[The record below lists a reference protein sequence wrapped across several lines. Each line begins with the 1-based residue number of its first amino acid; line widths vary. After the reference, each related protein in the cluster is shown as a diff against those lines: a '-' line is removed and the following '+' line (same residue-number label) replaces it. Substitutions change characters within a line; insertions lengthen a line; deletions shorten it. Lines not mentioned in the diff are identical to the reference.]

1 MRKFFDFIVSK
12 VHWLLLIL
20 FEVIALTLLFNRSA
34 YHHFLNIG
42 YSNRV
47 MVELLRASGEFKG
60 YIGLREEN
68 KRLANRIIEVETAYH
83 ALRQSMDYAKA
94 NNDSVSGLRL
104 DTLQVHPP
112 IHYKVAKVL
121 STSVNSNY
129 NLIIIDKGSKDGIRP
144 EMGVLSAHGVA
155 GIVASTRDHY
165 AVVVPLTN
173 INLKL
178 SCKLYH
184 TNFMGT
190 LSWES
195 PQQELLRLNDLSIHA
210 TYSPGDTV
218 VTSGYSSIF
227 PPDLYIGR
235 VAFKPKS
242 TDKLSFGGKYV
253 AVEPG
258 TQFATLQWVY
268 VIMDQPTVKP
278 SELDSIKNNY
288 YWQQ

>member
-1 MRKFFDFIVSK
+1 
-12 VHWLLLIL
+12 
-20 FEVIALTLLFNRSA
+20 
-34 YHHFLNIG
+34 
-42 YSNRV
+42 
-47 MVELLRASGEFKG
+47 
-60 YIGLREEN
+60 
-68 KRLANRIIEVETAYH
+68 
-83 ALRQSMDYAKA
+83 
-94 NNDSVSGLRL
+94 
-104 DTLQVHPP
+104 
-112 IHYKVAKVL
+112 
-121 STSVNSNY
+121 
-129 NLIIIDKGSKDGIRP
+129 
-144 EMGVLSAHGVA
+144 MGVLSAHGVA

-235 VAFKPKS
+235 VASKPKS